1 LGYLINYREE
11 AMRLNYHLVILGRQG
26 SGKGTQAN
34 FLSET
39 LKMPILGAGDLIRA
53 KMKENSPLAKEIRV
67 LHDAGKLIPHSFLE
81 KIILE
86 AASKIP
92 QDKTIIFE
100 GYPRAMEQVP
110 GFYRILKTRKIQ
122 KFKVI
127 LLEIR
132 EKTVYQRINGRRV
145 CVDCGAIF
153 FPPLSLQLK
162 HCPKCGG
169 ELVKRS
175 DDSVETIRARLDVF
189 QRETQ
194 PVIDYFKEQG
204 FLIQVDGEQSIEE
217 VSKTIMRK
225 LGVAN
230 D

>member
-1 LGYLINYREE
+1 
-11 AMRLNYHLVILGRQG
+11 MRLNYHLVILGRQG
-26 SGKGTQAN
+26 SGKGTQAH

-53 KMKENSPLAKEIRV
+53 KMKENSTLAKEVRV
-67 LHDAGKLIPHSFLE
+67 LHDAGKLIPHDFLE

-132 EKTVYQRINGRRV
+132 EQTVYQRINGRRV
-145 CVDCGAIF
+145 CVDCGA
-153 FPPLSLQLK
+153 
-162 HCPKCGG
+162 
-169 ELVKRS
+169 
-175 DDSVETIRARLDVF
+175 DDSVETIRARLNVF

-194 PVIDYFKEQG
+194 PVIDYFEKQG
-204 FLIQVDGEQSIEE
+204 LLIRVDGEQSIEE

-225 LGVAN
+225 LGLAN